1 MYWTNNPVMDDM
13 RYQESLEN
21 RPHIECENCG
31 NPIYKGEEYIGIK
44 NECYCLKCILTDFKE
59 TYQEDI

>member
-1 MYWTNNPVMDDM
+1 MMDDM